1 MGGLGKLTEELM
13 RVFESLLRQFE
24 SSWMRRGEESRDER
38 ETRPE
43 SPVVART
50 RSRSNTV
57 RLLIAQSDESQYPTQ
72 IRARARNNR
81 VDVPK
86 SRKTS
91 SSHRIPVTDEYRSV
105 AQANLITGDNEQ
117 GRKKERELNV
127 SHVSVKTSES
137 WRRLV
142 TLWRLL

>member
-57 RLLIAQSDESQYPTQ
+57 RLLIARSDESQYPTQ
-72 IRARARNNR
+72 IRARARNR
-81 VDVPK
+81 VDFPK

-105 AQANLITGDNEQ
+105 AQADLISGNNDQ
-117 GRKKERELNV
+117 GRRKGGKLNV

-142 TLWRLL
+142 TIWRLF